1 MDIKSLAG
9 TELYKERMLT
19 DDLNKTKSVFSNAA
33 IQVNRQ
39 EDMQKDSKEQIRNM
53 LQQNPFLMVGNKVME
68 DMEEEDEEEYEE
80 EFESEERSVFVK
92 EDSKHKEIQQKLQKN
107 PFLNFKSM
115 EDEEDEEELQAIE
128 EQKDKQHEQNVNLKQ
143 YIQIGRAHV

>member
-9 TELYKERMLT
+9 TELYKERTLT

-53 LQQNPFLMVGNKVME
+53 LQQNPFLMVGNKVM
-68 DMEEEDEEEYEE
+68 DEDEEEYCQMY
-80 EFESEERSVFVK
+80 K
-92 EDSKHKEIQQKLQKN
+92 QQIEATNYPKLQ
-107 PFLNFKSM
+107 LQI
-115 EDEEDEEELQAIE
+115 ED
-128 EQKDKQHEQNVNLKQ
+128 
-143 YIQIGRAHV
+143 